1 MKDSHRI
8 VEKYLASIGF
18 KPIRG
23 GKWIYA
29 RCLNPNMLGLGYAPE
44 LEFTRMLGCT
54 PSLLSMSCP
63 QWVHTQLGIRPART
77 WIFCPSSCFLRSW
90 ARAIIPESTFF
101 GSFIVYIGISWVQWV
116 FLRWFISREFFRFVL
131 KGFWGYI
138 VFQPIKYERAKNQF
152 TRRVFFFFFFFF
164 LSKLTLTFPNEEYK
178 IRLPLFLKEGVCV
191 YIYIYK
197 GKDSKN
203 VMSGAKFN
211 QHVGS

>member
-1 MKDSHRI
+1 MRDSHRI
-8 VEKYLASIGF
+8 VKKYLASIGF

-29 RCLNPNMLGLGYAPE
+29 RCLNPNMLGLGCAPE

-63 QWVHTQLGIRPART
+63 QWVHTQLGVRPSRT
-77 WIFCPSSCFLRSW
+77 WVFCPSSCFLRSW
-90 ARAIIPESTFF
+90 ARAIIPESTFL

-116 FLRWFISREFFRFVL
+116 FLRWFISREFFMFVL

-138 VFQPIKYERAKNQF
+138 LFQPIKYERAKNQF
-152 TRRVFFFFFFFF
+152 TRRVFFFFFFIKTHFDV
-164 LSKLTLTFPNEEYK
+164 SEWRVQNTSS
-178 IRLPLFLKEGVCV
+178 IVLKEGV